1 MISIEL
7 LTSDDPEALGKYH
20 FGFDEISIGYALK
33 NDVVI
38 RAKEWQRKQI
48 DLKITADG
56 LKVKA
61 NDNIDYFLSND
72 KKISGAKVHQKDDI
86 IQIENTKIKILDF
99 SSSVP
104 EAPNFVELY
113 KKRAEE
119 NPELIPLMDSITKE
133 LREQE

>member
-1 MISIEL
+1 MISIEI
-7 LTSDDPEALGKYH
+7 LTSDDSEAIGKYQ
-20 FGFDEISIGYALK
+20 FGFDEISIGFALR

-38 RAKEWQRKQI
+38 RSKEWKKKQI
-48 DLKITADG
+48 DLRVTEVG

-61 NDNIDYFLSND
+61 NDGIEYFLSND
-72 KKISGAKVHQKDDI
+72 KKISGAKVHHKDDT
-86 IQIENTKIKILDF
+86 IQIENTQIKVLDF
-99 SSSVP
+99 SISLP

-119 NPELIPLMDSITKE
+119 NPELVTLMDSITKE